1 MKAHA
6 ILFTAPN
13 EVALGPIE
21 LPEPGPGEVLVE
33 SDYTAV
39 SPGTELRCLAGK
51 QAGLGAW
58 PIIPG
63 YQCSGRILQAGADS
77 KFKKGDPVFCMGTQK
92 SNVNRG
98 WGGHVSHAVVNESS
112 VWAIPEHVDKLEAVI
127 VKLAAICYHGVC
139 MSKPVAHET
148 VVVVGLGPIGQI
160 AARVH
165 ALSGARVV
173 AVDVSPER
181 VEFTKKAGIEAIVG
195 KPNLVDAVKALFP
208 DGVDIVVDS
217 TGSPAV
223 LKQSME
229 LCKKRPWDDVPQQGP
244 RLMIQGSYPD
254 LFEVSYRAMFSAEA
268 TILTPRDHQHRDLRA
283 AMDLLSR
290 GKLKLR
296 DLISDV
302 RTPDSA
308 PKTYKE
314 LAENKGSLLTVAY
327 KWK

>member
-6 ILFTAPN
+6 IQFTAPN

-21 LPEPGPGEVLVE
+21 LPDPVAGEVLVE
-33 SDYTAV
+33 ADYTAV

-51 QAGLGAW
+51 QAGLGPW

-63 YQCSGRILQAGADS
+63 YQMSGRVIQAANDS
-77 KFKKGDPVFCMGTQK
+77 KFKKGDAVFCMGTQK
-92 SNVNRG
+92 ANISRG
-98 WGGHVSHAVVNESS
+98 WGGHCSHAVVNEGS
-112 VWAIPEHVDKLEAVI
+112 VWAIPNHVDKLEATI

-139 MSKPVAHET
+139 LSKPVAHET

-181 VEFTKKAGIEAIVG
+181 VEFTKKAGIEAIVAQ
-195 KPNLVDAVKALFP
+195 PNLIDAVKAVFP
-208 DGVDIVVDS
+208 DGADIVVDS

-223 LKQSME
+223 LKMSAE
-229 LCKKRPWDDVPQQGP
+229 LCKKRPWDDTPQQGP

-254 LFEVSYRAMFSAEA
+254 LFEVSYRATFSAEA
-268 TILTPRDHQHRDLRA
+268 TILVPRDHQHRDLRHS
-283 AMDLLSR
+283 MDLLSR

-314 LAENKGSLLTVAY
+314 LAENKGGVLTVAF